1 LFAGKSMQSRRSKMS
16 DTISDN
22 KSADA
27 TGRMLMIAL
36 AILAIIPLV
45 IGLWAAYTGGGFN

>member
-1 LFAGKSMQSRRSKMS
+1 MS

-45 IGLWAAYTGGGFN
+45 IGLWAA

>member
-1 LFAGKSMQSRRSKMS
+1 MQSRRSKMS